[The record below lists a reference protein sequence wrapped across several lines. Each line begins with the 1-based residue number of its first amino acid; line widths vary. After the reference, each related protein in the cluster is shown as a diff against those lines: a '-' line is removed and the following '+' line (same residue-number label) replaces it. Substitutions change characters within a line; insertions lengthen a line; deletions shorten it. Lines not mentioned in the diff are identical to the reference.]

1 MIREKKS
8 NSLAG
13 YVILFFVIWTIY
25 ELLVKPYISLKLSP
39 ITGTL
44 IQTVIKLSV
53 WSLPS
58 YLLIKKNKNLPISFP
73 EIYNTKIDWKKWT
86 TLALAMI
93 LYLLIG
99 SYFQYRNLE
108 VRSSFKLITVINSV
122 LFVGIT
128 EELVFRGLIL
138 NALLIKFNKWL
149 AIVISSVLFLMIHF
163 PVWIQTNT
171 FSANLLSGSFIQ
183 VFILGVIFSLSFI
196 KSRNIFVPIILHM
209 VWNLFTILFY

>member
-1 MIREKKS
+1 MIREKKL
-8 NSLAG
+8 NSLAM

-58 YLLIKKNKNLPISFP
+58 YLLIKKNKNLPIPFP

-86 TLALAMI
+86 TLALGMI

-99 SYFQYRNLE
+99 SYFQYGNLE
-108 VRSSFKLITVINSV
+108 IRNSFKLITVINSV

-138 NALLIKFNKWL
+138 NTLLIKFNKWL
-149 AIVISSVLFLMIHF
+149 VIVVSSVLFLMIHF

-171 FSANLLSGSFIQ
+171 FSANLSSGGFVQ
-183 VFILGVIFSLSFI
+183 VFILGIIFSLSFI
-196 KSRNIFVPIILHM
+196 KSRNIFVPIMLHM